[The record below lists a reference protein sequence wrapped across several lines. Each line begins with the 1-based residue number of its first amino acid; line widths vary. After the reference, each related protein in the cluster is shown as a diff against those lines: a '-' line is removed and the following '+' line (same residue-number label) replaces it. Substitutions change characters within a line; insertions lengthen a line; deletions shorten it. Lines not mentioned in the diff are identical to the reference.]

1 MNASYPRF
9 FKYITLNITGMLG
22 ISCYILAD
30 TFFIANGIGS
40 DGLAALNLAIPIY
53 SFIHGFALMLG
64 TGGATKYLIAKC
76 QGEHHRAND
85 IFTNGIKIG
94 LIFSGMFIAC
104 GLFLTPTLTNFL
116 NADNV
121 LWDMTNIY
129 LKVILLFSPFF
140 IANEQL
146 LAYVRNDG
154 SPTLPMTAMV
164 CGSIA
169 NIILDYIFIYPM
181 QMGIFGAALAT
192 GIAPIVSMLIL
203 SRHIARDTCGFRLNR
218 SHIQR
223 KIITDTMILGFPSLV
238 TEVSAGIVMIVF
250 NLLVMEQAGNVGVAA
265 YGIIANVAL
274 VTTSIFTGLSQGAQP
289 LISEAYSTDAC
300 QALKKYIHR
309 SILSGMILSLILY
322 IFMYSCASPIASIF
336 NRDAHMLLQ
345 QLSEK
350 GIILY
355 FTSLP
360 FTAMNLILC
369 GIFTAVEKPL
379 PAHIISLLRGIFI
392 IIPLSLMF
400 AKHYGLTG
408 IWLTVTATECLTAV
422 FAILLRLR
430 FPSTKTP
437 SL

>member
-1 MNASYPRF
+1 
-9 FKYITLNITGMLG
+9 MLG

-53 SFIHGFALMLG
+53 SFIHGFALILG

-94 LIFSGMFIAC
+94 LIFSVLLMIC
-104 GLFLTPTLTNFL
+104 GLVFSPTLTNFL
-116 NADNV
+116 NADSA
-121 LWDMTNIY
+121 LWDMTNLYI
-129 LKVILLFSPFF
+129 KIILLFSPFF

-154 SPTLPMTAMV
+154 NPALSMTAMI
-164 CGSIA
+164 CGSVA

-181 QMGIFGAALAT
+181 QMGIFGAVLAT

-203 SRHIARDTCGFRLNR
+203 SHHTTKKVCGFRLNR
-218 SHIQR
+218 SRIQM
-223 KIITDTMILGFPSLV
+223 KIIADTMILGFPSLV
-238 TEVSAGIVMIVF
+238 TELSAGIVMIIF
-250 NLLVMEQAGNVGVAA
+250 NLLVMEQAGNMGVAA

-274 VTTSIFTGLSQGAQP
+274 VTTAIFTGLTQGMQP
-289 LISEAYSTDAC
+289 LLSESYSTGALRS
-300 QALKKYIHR
+300 LKKYILW
-309 SILSGMILSLILY
+309 STLSGMILSLALY
-322 IFMYSCASPIASIF
+322 ILMYRCATPISALF
-336 NRDAHMLLQ
+336 NRDTHALLQ
-345 QLSEK
+345 QLSEN

-360 FTAMNLILC
+360 FTAINLILC
-369 GIFTAVEKPL
+369 GIFTAVEKPI
-379 PAHIISLLRGIFI
+379 PAHIISLLRGII
-392 IIPLSLMF
+392 IVIPLSLIF
-400 AKHYGLTG
+400 AKHYALTG
-408 IWLTVTATECLTAV
+408 IWLTVTTTECLTAV
-422 FAILLRLR
+422 FAFLLWLCS
-430 FPSTKTP
+430 PITKNP